1 MADKAEARSR
11 WTVEQ
16 KARVLAAASVL
27 DGEELTAYLEG
38 EGVKLAEYEQW
49 RLALDEGGAAS
60 TSTTRMAGTSPRG
73 SWPT

>member
-11 WTVEQ
+11 WTLEQ

-38 EGVKLAEYEQW
+38 EGVKLAEYEQ
-49 RLALDEGGAAS
+49 
-60 TSTTRMAGTSPRG
+60 
-73 SWPT
+73 